1 VSSFAQRARACAS
14 AGAKSWAGELASTF
28 SSRSVPM
35 KHQGQTSSA
44 YTSITIGVAAGST
57 GVDARHPT
65 SNSTVNRPARN
76 APITA

>member
-1 VSSFAQRARACAS
+1 V
-14 AGAKSWAGELASTF
+14 KSWAGELASTF
-28 SSRSVPM
+28 WSRSVPM